1 MKILAL
7 SAAFLLLCLGLR
19 LEAQGDPGR
28 GKDVFEKRCTGCH
41 AMEQS
46 REGPKLRG
54 VYGRTSGTVPGYPY
68 SEALKKAAIVWDEA
82 SLEKWLTD
90 PDTLVPGNNMD
101 LHVPNAQERSDL
113 VAYLKRSSQM

>member
-101 LHVPNAQERSDL
+101 FHVPNAQERSDL
-113 VAYLKRSSQM
+113 VAYLKRPSQM